1 MIIVA
6 LQMKNINH
14 MYMTTWLVLHAAINL
29 QAKQSKASGWQL
41 HVASALSQPLIW
53 SGSRNVKRWKRTLFY
68 LCFEESIQDKRGL
81 IFSFFSERW
90 IHRPSNIRCLPEKKL
105 IAFVRS

>member
-68 LCFEESIQDKRGL
+68 LCFEESIQGKTKEAL
-81 IFSFFSERW
+81 SSVSFQKD
-90 IHRPSNIRCLPEKKL
+90 IYIVIRSLPEKKL
-105 IAFVRS
+105 NAFVRS